1 MELDSIV
8 RGIESHGLALM
19 LVAIAVVV
27 VLIPAG
33 RRLAELIG
41 AVVEFMREALLLVL
55 ALARGDGNG
64 RASIWDRMDALE
76 ERLARIEE
84 RLEGSVVVDG

>member
-41 AVVEFMREALLLVL
+41 AAVEFMREALLLVL

>member
-41 AVVEFMREALLLVL
+41 AAV
-55 ALARGDGNG
+55 
-64 RASIWDRMDALE
+64 
-76 ERLARIEE
+76 
-84 RLEGSVVVDG
+84 